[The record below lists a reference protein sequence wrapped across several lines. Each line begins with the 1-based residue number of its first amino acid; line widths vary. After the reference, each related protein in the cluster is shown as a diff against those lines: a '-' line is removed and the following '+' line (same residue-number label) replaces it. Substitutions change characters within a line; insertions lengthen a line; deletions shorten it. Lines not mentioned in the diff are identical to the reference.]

1 MTPKALGFVRKI
13 DTVGRIVIPAEIR
26 KQHNWKPGTSIEM
39 LSTVDGILLR
49 TFQVEGHKEKVV
61 GDFKSI
67 MSSLSDLESKEVLD
81 ALTEH
86 LDTQRKEQGN

>member
-13 DTVGRIVIPAEIR
+13 DSVGRIVIPVEIR
-26 KQHNWKPGTSIEM
+26 KQYKWEPGTSIEM
-39 LSTVDGILLR
+39 LSTADGIVLR
-49 TFQVEGHKEKVV
+49 TFGTDKHKEKVV

-81 ALTEH
+81 ELIAH
-86 LDTQRKEQGN
+86 LDAKKNGNQ